1 MLPEVRAANLLTGIL
16 KVQLDKNP
24 DAPITVNKADVK
36 LLKDGQVR
44 ISRDE
49 AKALKGL
56 EDK

>member
-1 MLPEVRAANLLTGIL
+1 MCETNLLTGIL

-44 ISRDE
+44 ISKDE
-49 AKALKGL
+49 IKALKGL